1 MIIMGNKIIKTD
13 NIERYGIVSF
23 LCDTE
28 ADISK
33 IDINNYNSGCRIYCI
48 ENKKNYIFQHNP
60 PLVLSIHMGKLSKE
74 LLKITFSMS
83 LLKSWSTILDKSIK

>member
-1 MIIMGNKIIKTD
+1 MGNKIIKTD

-28 ADISK
+28 VDISK

-48 ENKKNYIFQHNP
+48 ENKKNYILDSNKKWKETEAKDVENLTA
-60 PLVLSIHMGKLSKE
+60 LVEQLTDKVNSLSK
-74 LLKITFSMS
+74 KVIYRA
-83 LLKSWSTILDKSIK
+83 DV

>member
-1 MIIMGNKIIKTD
+1 MGNKIIKTD

-48 ENKKNYIFQHNP
+48 ENKKNYILDSNKEWKETEAEDVENLTA
-60 PLVLSIHMGKLSKE
+60 LVEQLTDKVNSLSK
-74 LLKITFSMS
+74 KVIYRAD
-83 LLKSWSTILDKSIK
+83 I